1 METNRA
7 ACFHKTHHHVNL
19 NEKLDGAKGK
29 PELPLLLTPHGCYRI
44 ESGRKCMSL
53 ELHLMGP
60 YFFGK

>member
-1 METNRA
+1 
-7 ACFHKTHHHVNL
+7 VNL

-29 PELPLLLTPHGCYRI
+29 PELPLLLTPHGWYRI